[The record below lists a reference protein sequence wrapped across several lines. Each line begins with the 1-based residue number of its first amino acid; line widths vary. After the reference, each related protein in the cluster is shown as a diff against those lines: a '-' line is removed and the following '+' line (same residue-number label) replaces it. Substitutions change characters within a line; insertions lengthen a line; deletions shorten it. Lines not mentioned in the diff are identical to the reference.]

1 MTITKNLKRS
11 TVMACLTAFCAL
23 GVAGQAEARHH
34 HKESKG
40 RQAAGIIHAVADTI
54 RAVTGQG
61 YVVPAAPVVV
71 APAVV
76 TAPGVPH
83 RHYGGDGSKTTI
95 YPNGVITTTGTGYS
109 APVPHRHYGG
119 DGSKTTIY
127 PNGVITTTGIGYS
140 APVPH
145 RHYGGDGS
153 KTTIYPNGVI
163 KTNFH
168 GR

>member
-34 HKESKG
+34 HKESRG

-61 YVVPAAPVVV
+61 YVVPAPAVV

-76 TAPGVPH
+76 TTPVVAPAVVAPSWRSPGVVDVSTRP
-83 RHYGGDGSKTTI
+83 
-95 YPNGVITTTGTGYS
+95 GVVHKI
-109 APVPHRHYGG
+109 
-119 DGSKTTIY
+119 D
-127 PNGVITTTGIGYS
+127 TGIRPAVVAPSLRNPGGVDYS
-140 APVPH
+140 PRP
-145 RHYGGDGS
+145 
-153 KTTIYPNGVI
+153 GVVYRG
-163 KTNFH
+163 H
-168 GR
+168 